1 VFPRRDRDKRA
12 VSKTH
17 EEGGLQVSKKKRK
30 TKITKTQRIEQ
41 QLKLL
46 YRTMEEYRDME
57 NKLVA
62 TGDRMFHRIYQLE
75 QIARGWDKEDGK

>member
-1 VFPRRDRDKRA
+1 M
-12 VSKTH
+12 
-17 EEGGLQVSKKKRK
+17 SKKKRK

-57 NKLVA
+57 NKLIA

-75 QIARGWDKEDGK
+75 QIMRGEYKEHNNDYATRS

>member
-1 VFPRRDRDKRA
+1 VNNKKTKKN
-12 VSKTH
+12 SK
-17 EEGGLQVSKKKRK
+17 K
-30 TKITKTQRIEQ
+30 TKITKAQRIEQ

-46 YRTMEEYRDME
+46 YRAMDAYRDME

-62 TGDRMFHRIYQLE
+62 TGDLMFHRIYQLE

>member
-1 VFPRRDRDKRA
+1 M
-12 VSKTH
+12 
-17 EEGGLQVSKKKRK
+17 SKKKRK

-75 QIARGWDKEDGK
+75 QIMRGEYTEDGK

>member
-1 VFPRRDRDKRA
+1 M
-12 VSKTH
+12 
-17 EEGGLQVSKKKRK
+17 SKKKRK

-46 YRTMEEYRDME
+46 YRAMDAYRDME
-57 NKLVA
+57 HKLIA

-75 QIARGWDKEDGK
+75 QIMRGEYTEDNK

>member
-1 VFPRRDRDKRA
+1 VGILEWGR
-12 VSKTH
+12 
-17 EEGGLQVSKKKRK
+17 QVSKKKRK
-30 TKITKTQRIEQ
+30 TKITKEQRIEQ

-75 QIARGWDKEDGK
+75 QIMRGEYEEDGK

>member
-1 VFPRRDRDKRA
+1 M
-12 VSKTH
+12 
-17 EEGGLQVSKKKRK
+17 SKKKRK

-57 NKLVA
+57 NKLIA

-75 QIARGWDKEDGK
+75 QIMRGEYTEDCK

>member
-1 VFPRRDRDKRA
+1 MVIL
-12 VSKTH
+12 
-17 EEGGLQVSKKKRK
+17 EWGWQVSKKKRK

-46 YRTMEEYRDME
+46 YRAMEEYRDTE
-57 NKLVA
+57 YKLIA

-75 QIARGWDKEDGK
+75 QIMRGEHTEDGK

>member
-1 VFPRRDRDKRA
+1 
-12 VSKTH
+12 
-17 EEGGLQVSKKKRK
+17 VSKKKTKKNSKK
-30 TKITKTQRIEQ
+30 TKITKAQRIEQ

-75 QIARGWDKEDGK
+75 QIMRGEYTEDGK

>member
-1 VFPRRDRDKRA
+1 MVILEWGR
-12 VSKTH
+12 
-17 EEGGLQVSKKKRK
+17 QVSKKKRK

-46 YRTMEEYRDME
+46 YRAMDAYRDME
-57 NKLVA
+57 YKLIA

-75 QIARGWDKEDGK
+75 QIMRGEYEEDGK

>member
-1 VFPRRDRDKRA
+1 
-12 VSKTH
+12 
-17 EEGGLQVSKKKRK
+17 VSKKKRK

-57 NKLVA
+57 NKLIA

-75 QIARGWDKEDGK
+75 QIMRGEYTEDCK

>member
-1 VFPRRDRDKRA
+1 
-12 VSKTH
+12 
-17 EEGGLQVSKKKRK
+17 VSKKKRK

-46 YRTMEEYRDME
+46 YRTMDEYRDME

>member
-1 VFPRRDRDKRA
+1 
-12 VSKTH
+12 
-17 EEGGLQVSKKKRK
+17 VSKKKRK

-46 YRTMEEYRDME
+46 YRTMKEYRDME

-62 TGDRMFHRIYQLE
+62 TGDQMFHRIYQLE
-75 QIARGWDKEDGK
+75 QIARGWDKEDGNAN

>member
-1 VFPRRDRDKRA
+1 
-12 VSKTH
+12 
-17 EEGGLQVSKKKRK
+17 VSKKKRK

-57 NKLVA
+57 YKLIA

-75 QIARGWDKEDGK
+75 QIMRGEYTEDCK

>member
-1 VFPRRDRDKRA
+1 MN
-12 VSKTH
+12 
-17 EEGGLQVSKKKRK
+17 KKKRK

-75 QIARGWDKEDGK
+75 QIMSGEYEEDGK